1 MKVHV
6 IGSRARYFS
15 PSESVRS
22 RRQSSKI
29 VPTPEHRSQVSSQ
42 VSSQVG
48 QLRLRLHLC
57 SSLTHS
63 VDKDVNVRVVDEHGE
78 CGQDFLK
85 HGGFQGTK
93 EVKFPNL
100 TNRFGL

>member
-1 MKVHV
+1 MKDHV

-29 VPTPEHRSQVSSQ
+29 VPTPEHRSQVG
-42 VSSQVG
+42 SQVG
-48 QLRLRLHLC
+48 QLRLHLC

-85 HGGFQGTK
+85 HGGFQRTK

>member
-29 VPTPEHRSQVSSQ
+29 VPTPEHRSQ

-85 HGGFQGTK
+85 HGGFQRTK